1 MIVDC
6 AIYTDGRRETVD
18 SDMSDALDKHRAAG
32 DDSFLWIGLH
42 APTEQE
48 FALVSEELGLH
59 PLAIEDAVEA
69 HQRPKLERY
78 GDVMFLVLKTLTY
91 YDATAQIETG
101 EINVFVGHDFVITVR
116 HGDHNPLSDVRR
128 RVESDAGLL
137 KHGPVAVVYAVCDA
151 VVDVYEHI
159 AEAIQADITELEAQV
174 FSAERSNLV
183 ERIYSLK
190 REVLEFHRAVGPLVP
205 VARDLIGGRVHVP
218 DAVRP
223 FFRDVADHAMRVN
236 GSVESYSELVTSVLN
251 AHLTQVGVRQN
262 EDMRKISAWVAIL
275 AAPTMMAGIWGMNFD
290 HMPELHWTYGYA
302 LAIGLMITVCGVL
315 YWLFRRS
322 GWL

>member
-18 SDMSDALDKHRAAG
+18 GDMSDALDKHRAAG

-48 FALVSEELGLH
+48 FAQVSEELRLH

-69 HQRPKLERY
+69 HQRPKLEWY

-91 YDATAQIETG
+91 DDATTQIETG
-101 EINVFVGHDFVITVR
+101 EINIFVGADFVITVR

-128 RVESDAGLL
+128 RIENDDELIS
-137 KHGPVAVVYAVCDA
+137 HGPVGVVYAVCDC

-159 AEAIQADITELEAQV
+159 AEAVQADITELEAEV
-174 FSAERSNLV
+174 FSPQRSNLV

-190 REVLEFHRAVGPLVP
+190 REVLEFQRAVGPLVP
-205 VARDLIGGRVHVP
+205 VARDLVAGRVQVP
-218 DAVRP
+218 EAVRP
-223 FFRDVADHAMRVN
+223 FFRDVADHAIRVAARID
-236 GSVESYSELVTSVLN
+236 SYSELVTSVLN

-290 HMPELHWTYGYA
+290 HMPELHWRYSYA
-302 LAIGLMITVCGVL
+302 LAICLMITVCTVL
-315 YWLFRRS
+315 HRLFRRS